1 MSTSTSKLTA
11 EEHAKLASHTLVIA
25 NEARG
30 HHKHDG
36 SGKHTFGSK
45 GALCVYADGQYHDH
59 SGSGSTAH
67 GHNAFDLVC
76 HLHPNVDPVEWVRA
90 FLAQHPNMGD
100 FVPGADT
107 KTKGSAEED
116 AERLA
121 YITTLYAGASPLFED
136 TLGYRYL
143 TQIRR
148 LPLPPEALA
157 LLRWIPNFRGD
168 EGVLLVPYT
177 GQSGELLALG
187 FTYITQEGQKSPYSP
202 ARMTYRGPSDWNSR
216 ALVRLGKPGKKFV
229 ETEGLEK
236 ALPALAAGAEY
247 VLVTGGLQR
256 LGVVPLEPQA
266 QEGVI
271 ARDDDPPGSEQDQ
284 ALWRAVVRRLSH
296 NLKVAVT
303 ARPSETFGKQSV
315 PFKDLDDV
323 HRVDSEFVSILLKGA
338 NLEHGRLGEDVADAI
353 YEEASWLSAVPLGWV
368 AKGIAPA
375 LGTTAGRFI
384 EQVEKL
390 IKARNAQ
397 TIAPGA
403 GGPDGLPG
411 QPLTFPPL
419 EPWPY
424 PVDGAELLSDIAAAL
439 PNYIR
444 MTKAECDA
452 VALCAVHGHCFD
464 CFDIM
469 VIVAIT
475 SPQKRSGKTRLA
487 RLAGR
492 MAPKRLFISGGSAA
506 FITRAMELHHL
517 NLFADEFDVVVK
529 GDPEKAEAIRGVF
542 NALFDREGAF
552 IGKCVPTE
560 SGPDPRMFS
569 IWGPA
574 WLSGIKE
581 VWDTIEDRAVCIR
594 LKRKLPGDKVNR
606 LRVKDGPE
614 FDVFRR
620 KAARWTVDNEQ
631 ALRDADPPCPNSLA
645 EYSDRAAD
653 AWGVLFSIA
662 QAADKSGKWLDRAH
676 TASLA
681 LNGLQD
687 ETGATTEAVVD
698 RDDELS
704 LLVDVRTILLAI
716 DAYAPDAK
724 ALREPEI
731 AVTALQTAKTLA
743 DADEKSAKPSKR
755 TPGVSG
761 LQLANALGRSHLFED
776 RRWSDWD
783 HNKPIKSHHIIK
795 LFRHYGIEQ
804 GTVRLPDKAGFLRG
818 FNRAALDDAFTRYV
832 SFSGVRG
839 GEQKQASHH
848 HTPSDGVENADKSV
862 KNQNHHAVDKNSAGT
877 GENPSGSAAQ
887 PRDGGADY
895 HTPFESDAASVTSK
909 NPPSEA
915 PKPPQSN
922 IVDLPIGAVPRR
934 KKEAEP

>member
-1 MSTSTSKLTA
+1 VGTSANKLSA
-11 EEHAKLASHTLVIA
+11 EEHARLDRLMLVIA
-25 NEARG
+25 DEARG
-30 HHKHDG
+30 HH
-36 SGKHTFGSK
+36 
-45 GALCVYADGQYHDH
+45 YHDFSS
-59 SGSGSTAH
+59 SGPTRH
-67 GHNAFDLVC
+67 GRGGFEQGK
-76 HLHPNVDPVEWVRA
+76 HLHPNVDPVEWSRA
-90 FLAQHPNMGD
+90 FLAAHPGTGD

-107 KTKGSAEED
+107 NTKGSAEED
-116 AERLA
+116 TERLA
-121 YITTLYAGASPLFED
+121 YITALYAGAPPLFED
-136 TLGYRYL
+136 TPGYRYF

-148 LPLPPEALA
+148 LPLPPEVLA
-157 LLRWIPNFRGD
+157 LLRWVPDFRGD

-177 GQSGELLALG
+177 DHAGTLLALG
-187 FTYITQEGQKSPYSP
+187 FTYITQAGQKSPYSP
-202 ARMTYRGPSDWNSR
+202 ARMIYRGPRDWNSR

-236 ALPALAAGAEY
+236 ALPALSAGAEY
-247 VLVTGGLQR
+247 VIVTGGLQR

-284 ALWRAVVRRLSH
+284 ALWRAVVRRLSQ

-315 PFKDLDDV
+315 PFKDFDDV
-323 HRVDSEFVSILLKGA
+323 YRVDSEFVSILLKGA

-384 EQVEKL
+384 DQVEKL
-390 IKARNAQ
+390 IKARNAR
-397 TIAPGA
+397 AAEVGDA
-403 GGPDGLPG
+403 GPDGLPG
-411 QPLTFPPL
+411 KPLTFPPL
-419 EPWPY
+419 EPWPD
-424 PVDGAELLSDIAAAL
+424 PVDGAELLSEIAAAL

-452 VALCAVHGHCFD
+452 VALCALHGHCFD

-487 RLAGR
+487 RLAAR

-506 FITRAMELHHL
+506 FIARAIELHHL

-620 KAARWTVDNEQ
+620 KAARWAADNEQ
-631 ALRDADPPCPNSLA
+631 ALRDADPLCPNSLA

-662 QAADKSGKWLDRAH
+662 QVADKKENGEWLKRAH
-676 TASLA
+676 ATSLM

-687 ETGATTEAVVD
+687 ETGAATEVVND
-698 RDDELS
+698 RDDELA
-704 LLVDVRTILLAI
+704 LFVDVHTILLAI

-731 AVTALQTAKTLA
+731 AVTALQEAKRLS
-743 DADEKSAKPSKR
+743 DAGQKPIKPSKR
-755 TPGVSG
+755 TPAVSG
-761 LQLANALGRSHLFED
+761 VQLVNALGRPHLFPD
-776 RRWSDWD
+776 RSWSDWD

-795 LFRHYGIEQ
+795 LFRHYRIEQ
-804 GTVRLPDKAGFLRG
+804 GAVRLPDKAGFLWG

-832 SFSGVRG
+832 SSSGG
-839 GEQKQASHH
+839 GDPGEQKQPSHP
-848 HTPSDGVENADKSV
+848 HTHDDVVEN
-862 KNQNHHAVDKNSAGT
+862 VDKNAENQNPHT
-877 GENPSGSAAQ
+877 VGENASEIREKSNNSAAQ
-887 PRDGGADY
+887 PDVRDADSY
-895 HTPFESDAASVTSK
+895 TPLKTDDATLTPENLA
-909 NPPSEA
+909 SEA
-915 PKPPQSN
+915 QKPPQSN